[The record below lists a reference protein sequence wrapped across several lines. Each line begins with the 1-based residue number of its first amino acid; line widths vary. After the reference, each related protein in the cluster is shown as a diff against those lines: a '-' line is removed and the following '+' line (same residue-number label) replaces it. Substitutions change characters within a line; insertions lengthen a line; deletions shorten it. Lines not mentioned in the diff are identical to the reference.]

1 MENLARPEV
10 KVTIAGKDVT
20 RDLTPFI
27 VSMQYHDS
35 VEASSDSVDIYLTAE
50 DDRFANDW
58 YPPKGSKLEVSMGY
72 KGDMVSAGT
81 FDIDEVEYEVLPY
94 RVTIRG
100 VAALVTKGVRT
111 KRTVNYEDNT
121 LVEIVGEIARR
132 HGLRSLGNIDP
143 RLVLPRVAQVRET
156 DIAFL
161 SRLADLYGYNFSMR
175 NDLLFF
181 SDVYDLEGG
190 DPVVTVDMKDVERAN
205 FRDETMKV
213 KRAATTRYVNP
224 DTQTSGIDR
233 STPPIQQFR
242 QYVPTPYSPLY
253 RPFENRFELTEVSR
267 VPAGDID
274 SGAFPSDDETTLG
287 APYAPDADFAFR
299 RLDNEVAQPA
309 PTGPG
314 GAVNGVPF
322 PGDGV
327 TGKHPPY
334 NAASRFVF
342 HRPPEVN
349 GTDADEENTYGGA
362 RSGAEAFAMSR
373 ASIYKSRTAQI
384 TGTINMPG
392 RPTMLS
398 GSSILLTGFGD
409 KFDGKYFITASSHDV
424 GSIGYATQVSL
435 KKV

>member
-233 STPPIQQFR
+233 STPGIQQLR
-242 QYVPTPYSPLY
+242 EYVPTPYSPLY
-253 RPFENRFELTEVSR
+253 RPFENRLGELTGTR
-267 VPAGDID
+267 GGAFVPAGDID
-274 SGAFPSDDETTLG
+274 SGA
-287 APYAPDADFAFR
+287 
-299 RLDNEVAQPA
+299 
-309 PTGPG
+309 
-314 GAVNGVPF
+314 NGVPF